1 MPEQTV
7 DNGLVWGVD
16 FGAKLAG
23 TTVIA
28 SINEKHEVQFTQSE
42 RKRDADRFLREE
54 VQRQGPQM
62 IFIDAPLSL
71 PLACRE
77 THPHEPGDFFYRA
90 CDREIKAMSPLFLGG
105 LTARA
110 MNFASHCAQD
120 RISVRETYP
129 AGLARL
135 MNWPDRP
142 LQIVADWLQSEFRI
156 NLSVAPANP
165 HQFDALLA
173 LISGLRFS
181 SGVATTLGD
190 EKEGLVIL

>member
-1 MPEQTV
+1 MPERREH
-7 DNGLVWGVD
+7 NGPIWGVD
-16 FGAKLAG
+16 FGAKQAG

-28 SINEKHEVQFTQSE
+28 SINEENEVQFAQSE
-42 RKRDADRFLREE
+42 RKRDADRFLRDELD
-54 VQRQGPQM
+54 RRGPQM

-71 PLACRE
+71 PMACRA
-77 THPHEPGDFFYRA
+77 THPHQPGDFFYRA
-90 CDREIKAMSPLFLGG
+90 CDRELKAMSPLFLGG

-110 MNFASHCAQD
+110 MNFAAHCAQ
-120 RISVRETYP
+120 RHISVRETYP

-142 LQIVADWLQSEFRI
+142 LQRVADWLLAEFSI

-165 HQFDALLA
+165 HQFDAMLA
-173 LISGLRFS
+173 LISGLRFLD
-181 SGVATTLGD
+181 GKATMLGD